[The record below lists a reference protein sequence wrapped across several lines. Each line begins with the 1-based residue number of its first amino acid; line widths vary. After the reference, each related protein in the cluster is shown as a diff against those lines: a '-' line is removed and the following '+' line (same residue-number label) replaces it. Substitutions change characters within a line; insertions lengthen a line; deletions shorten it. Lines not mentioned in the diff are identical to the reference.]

1 MSEKTFFLKKKKL
14 FNKQCAS
21 PLGTH
26 EGINVLYYTSLP
38 TSLWEV
44 KIDSL
49 QLWLRPEISLKN
61 TVVSNLAVHIHHSKR
76 LK

>member
-1 MSEKTFFLKKKKL
+1 MCLKRLFFFKL
-14 FNKQCAS
+14 FNKQCVS

-26 EGINVLYYTSLP
+26 EGINVLYYTSLHK
-38 TSLWEV
+38 SLWEV

-49 QLWLRPEISLKN
+49 QLWLCPEISLKN
-61 TVVSNLAVHIHHSKR
+61 TVVPNLAVHIRHSKR